1 MTSQSYPG
9 SGEPTVVFSD
19 PALES
24 RASRRFGPVA
34 VGAALI
40 LALATFVIF
49 AGFSPIIPT
58 QGIVLAILAGD
69 GLVTFSLLIL
79 IGLELRNLRAA
90 RRAARAGARLH
101 NRVVALF
108 SLVAAI
114 PALVTAIVATVSVE
128 WAINPA
134 FMKDVGAFLNESGS
148 LSQLYRESQ
157 CRSLLRETELTA
169 GDLAQGAR
177 LLHSDPNMFRG
188 YLGSRARA
196 LGFTAAAVIK
206 TDGSVLATAPGSDAK
221 LIARPESSDF
231 SAASARQ
238 PFCGLLAGGGVFVAM
253 RPIDGLEDS
262 FFYAARA
269 IDPT

>member
-1 MTSQSYPG
+1 MIADMTSQSSSG

-58 QGIVLAILAGD
+58 QGIVLSILAGD

-79 IGLELRNLRAA
+79 IGLELRKLRAA

-101 NRVVALF
+101 SRVVALF
-108 SLVAAI
+108 ALVAAI
-114 PALVTAIVATVSVE
+114 PALVTAVVATVSVE

-134 FMKDVGAFLNESGS
+134 FMKNVADFINESAAVFATLPGIAMPVAAA
-148 LSQLYRESQ
+148 RRGAHRR
-157 CRSLLRETELTA
+157 RSRAERTSVARRPEPVSDLLERTI
-169 GDLAQGAR
+169 AR
-177 LLHSDPNMFRG
+177 AEFRG
-188 YLGSRARA
+188 RGDHHLGRPASRARPR
-196 LGFTAAAVIK
+196 
-206 TDGSVLATAPGSDAK
+206 APTPS
-221 LIARPESSDF
+221 
-231 SAASARQ
+231 
-238 PFCGLLAGGGVFVAM
+238 
-253 RPIDGLEDS
+253 
-262 FFYAARA
+262 
-269 IDPT
+269 

>member
-1 MTSQSYPG
+1 MTSQSSTG
-9 SGEPTVVFSD
+9 SGEPTVIFSD

-79 IGLELRNLRAA
+79 IGMELTKLRAA

-101 NRVVALF
+101 SRVVALF
-108 SLVAAI
+108 ALVAAI
-114 PALVTAIVATVSVE
+114 PALVTAVVATVSVE

-134 FMKDVGAFLNESGS
+134 LDRK
-148 LSQLYRESQ
+148 
-157 CRSLLRETELTA
+157 
-169 GDLAQGAR
+169 
-177 LLHSDPNMFRG
+177 
-188 YLGSRARA
+188 
-196 LGFTAAAVIK
+196 
-206 TDGSVLATAPGSDAK
+206 SV
-221 LIARPESSDF
+221 
-231 SAASARQ
+231 
-238 PFCGLLAGGGVFVAM
+238 V
-253 RPIDGLEDS
+253 
-262 FFYAARA
+262 
-269 IDPT
+269 